1 MGVTYTISRQRLQR
15 MLTLLGVSEKSIQ
28 ELINELNKEHRH
40 INVVSLA
47 GLLEKIGLKE
57 TQTANVLRRIGID
70 DVTITS
76 IMNALDEEKIKRAY
90 GRLVELE
97 LG

>member
-1 MGVTYTISRQRLQR
+1 
-15 MLTLLGVSEKSIQ
+15 MLMLLGVSEKAIQ
-28 ELINELNKEHRH
+28 DLLNELNKEHRH

-47 GLLEKIGLKE
+47 GLLEKIGLKDN
-57 TQTANVLRRIGID
+57 QIVNILRRIGID
-70 DVTITS
+70 DVTITN
-76 IMNALDEEKIKRAY
+76 ILNALDEEKIKRAY